1 MPVSLH
7 HESGNLYRVEIR
19 GTLRKSE
26 LDRVQESLVAQMGPI
41 GRVRLLF
48 VLEGFAGWEPQDNWS
63 DMSFY
68 VRHGDSIERIAIVG
82 DERWREEALMFV
94 AADLRK
100 GPVKFFPADAAA
112 DARLWLVA

>member
-1 MPVSLH
+1 MPASLH

-19 GTLRKSE
+19 GTLRKSD

-41 GRVRLLF
+41 GRARLLF
-48 VLEGFAGWEPQDNWS
+48 VLEGFTGWEPQDNWS

-100 GPVKFFPADAAA
+100 GPVQFFPAHAAA
-112 DARLWLVA
+112 DARLWLAA